1 MKKVVQFYVNI
12 IQISKNLPEYIL
24 VSKKNYQHLGGKIY
38 GKKPSNR
45 NILDGLSVHTFSGA
59 YSKDTFNDYEILLQ
73 EKNAL
78 TRFESDVRFWRDS
91 NWIKD
96 LLPTPAVDTEN
107 SVGHTEILG
116 IHLTTKTKTGNEYE
130 TYFGNETGIS
140 SDLKRPLTDISKK
153 TLDELLKLIQP
164 I

>member
-1 MKKVVQFYVNI
+1 MQRPSTSHYLKVGV
-12 IQISKNLPEYIL
+12 
-24 VSKKNYQHLGGKIY
+24 
-38 GKKPSNR
+38 
-45 NILDGLSVHTFSGA
+45 
-59 YSKDTFNDYEILLQ
+59 
-73 EKNAL
+73 L
-78 TRFESDVRFWRDS
+78 TGRG
-91 NWIKD
+91 IKD

-116 IHLTTKTKTGNEYE
+116 IHLTTKTENGNEYE

-153 TLDELLKLIQP
+153 TLDELLRLIQP